1 MNVKQQAG
9 AGSQPDQAT
18 LLGILRDARERLE
31 IFQTRQDERVAIIG
45 LAGRFPGADDID
57 AFWQLLADGGSGLT
71 AVTDADLE
79 SAGVDPQ
86 LAGQPDYVRVWGGFS
101 DPTAFDAGFFGYAPR
116 EAQLLDPQQRVFLEC
131 AWNALEHAGYGSGK
145 SRGRTGV
152 YAGGSLNYHFTHIH
166 SDPTLR
172 DSVAP
177 LQAGLG
183 NVSGMIASRVAYHL
197 DLDGPSVGVQATC
210 ATGLVSVHLAVQALL
225 SGECEMAVAGAVSV
239 GQPKPAGYL
248 YEAGGIG
255 APDGQCRPFDAAA
268 NGTIFTNG
276 VGAVIL
282 KRLGDAKAA
291 GDTVYA
297 VIAGSAIGNDGSSKV
312 GLTAP
317 SVKGQASVLKKALA
331 NAGIAPSA
339 VDYVEAHATATA
351 IGDPIELTAL
361 NRIYGPSLR
370 AEGRICLIGSLKGNV
385 GHMDAAAGIGGLIK
399 TVLALR
405 HECLP
410 ASGNFTTPSSAC
422 DFESGPFRVAAGKSD
437 WKADADRPRRAAISA
452 FGMGGSN
459 AHVII
464 EEAPARQQSAQG
476 EAGALLLPLS
486 ARSAASLA
494 AMQSSLS
501 DALAKIGENEGVS
514 VADVALTLQT
524 GRETFNHRSITVATT
539 LSDASEKLKAASG
552 PGFATGQIPQ
562 HDPSLIFMFPGQGSQ
577 HVGMARSL
585 YEREEHFRA
594 ALDECL
600 SLIPDDLGIRPLLL
614 AEADASDTGLDR
626 TDRAQPALFAVE
638 YALARMWMQKGLQ
651 PRAMIGHSV
660 GEYVAACLAG
670 VFSLK
675 DAMFLVLA
683 RGRLMQGCAP
693 GGMLA
698 VMLPEADLRAKLGDG
713 LEIAAVN
720 GPGSCVVAGD
730 TEVLHRFAERL
741 EKDGV
746 GCRLLR
752 TSHAFH
758 SAAME
763 PILEEFA
770 GLFYGIALS
779 APAIDVMS
787 NLSGNW
793 LRADEACDPQ
803 YWTQHL
809 RRAVNFSDGIR
820 HSLELAAPILLEVG
834 PGSTLSRLA
843 RQQANDDC
851 RIVTSLPDAAGAAG
865 AADHALLAFGQLWLA
880 GIDISWE
887 ALHDGSPRRRVG
899 LPGYHFERQS
909 YWIAPPAS
917 RQEVAAP
924 ATHRPMAEWFH
935 QPVWKTRPLKNGSA
949 SSARGRWLVFGA
961 EALFDIPDGIDAVV
975 VREGATFSASEKAYT
990 IDPAKAEHLVAVFD
1004 DLAEKN
1010 WTPDQIISGFGLAE
1024 TDLPDAA
1031 WNFAVALAG
1040 TLAGG
1045 KLRPDVTFIGRSMH
1059 GIFAADSVEP
1069 ARARIKG
1076 LARMLGQ
1083 ELPGLSC
1090 RSIDL
1095 QGLPDANAAKYLR
1108 NIISSPFVE
1117 GEQIYALRDGIL
1129 LSLSHE
1135 RVELSE
1141 AADGAV
1147 AKRGETYL
1155 VIGELLGGL
1164 GLVYARALIKAGAKV
1179 ILAGR
1184 AGIPLVPDW
1193 ERWLASHS
1201 PRHPVSLFIQTL
1213 RSLGT
1218 PGKDY
1223 LLFSGDVSDASWLR
1237 SALEEGEKNLGRV
1250 KGVFHTAAMGDQYFG
1265 LLSSENFDTK
1275 SLQTVKSGAIDAL
1288 DRVVGT
1294 RSDIFVLVQ
1303 SSLSSIVG
1311 GTGLGRYAAENS
1323 YLDAFVSAK
1332 RRASGPVWKSVNWD
1346 ACASVHAT
1354 EADHATHREIN
1365 PEEVWQVTAQVLSE
1379 ASPASIVV
1387 TPYDLENRPAADVQD
1402 AHGAVATSQKS
1413 SRSGVSAAYAAPQG
1427 PLEEDVVAIMAE
1439 LLGINGI
1446 GVTDN
1451 FFELGGHSLLAI
1463 QVVARLRKRF
1473 DVEIPMR
1480 ALLFDAPTA
1489 AGLARVIQEG
1499 LDARNQEAD
1508 MLASMLDDVEA
1519 GR

>member
-1 MNVKQQAG
+1 MNVKPQAG

-31 IFQTRQDERVAIIG
+31 IFQKRHDERVAIIG

-57 AFWQLLADGGSGLT
+57 GFWQLLADGGSGLT

-86 LAGQPDYVRVWGGFS
+86 LSGQPDYVRVWGGFS

-166 SDPTLR
+166 SDPSLR

-197 DLDGPSVGVQATC
+197 DLEGPSVGVQATC

-268 NGTIFTNG
+268 SGTIFTNG

-317 SVKGQASVLKKALA
+317 SVKGQASVLKKALT

-370 AEGRICLIGSLKGNV
+370 AEGRTCLIGSLKGNV

-464 EEAPARQQSAQG
+464 EEAPARQESTEG
-476 EAGALLLPLS
+476 ETGALLLPLS

-501 DALAKIGENEGVS
+501 DALLKTAKHQGVS
-514 VADVALTLQT
+514 LADVAHTLQT
-524 GRETFNHRSITVATT
+524 GRETFNHRSITLATT
-539 LSDASEKLKAASG
+539 LSDAAERLKAASG

-562 HDPSLIFMFPGQGSQ
+562 HDPSLVFMFPGQGSQ
-577 HVGMARSL
+577 HVGMARAL

-594 ALDECL
+594 AIDECL
-600 SLIPDDLGIRPLLL
+600 SLIPDDLDIRALLL
-614 AEADASDTGLDR
+614 AGPDASDTGLDR
-626 TDRAQPALFAVE
+626 TDRAQPALFAIE
-638 YALARMWMQKGLQ
+638 YALARMWMHKGLQ

-683 RGRLMQGCAP
+683 RGRLMQGCAS
-693 GGMLA
+693 GGMLS
-698 VMLPEADLRAKLGDG
+698 VMLPEADLRARLDEG

-741 EKDGV
+741 EKDGT

-770 GLFYGIALS
+770 GLFDGIALS
-779 APAIDVMS
+779 APAIDVVS

-793 LRADEACDPQ
+793 LRAEEACNPA
-803 YWTQHL
+803 YWTEHL
-809 RRAVNFSDGIR
+809 RRAVNFSDGMK
-820 HSLELAAPILLEVG
+820 HLLEFSAPVLLEVG

-851 RIVTSLPDAAGAAG
+851 RIVTSLPDAAGTAD

-880 GIDISWE
+880 GIDVRWE
-887 ALHDGSPRRRVG
+887 ALDDGSPRRRVG

-909 YWIAPPAS
+909 YWIAPPTVGRETA
-917 RQEVAAP
+917 VA

-935 QPVWKTRPLKNGSA
+935 QPVWKTRPLRIGISA
-949 SSARGRWLVFGA
+949 VAKGRWLVFGA
-961 EALFDIPDGIDAVV
+961 ALPEIPQGIDAVLV
-975 VREGATFSASEKAYT
+975 GERATFSASEKAYT
-990 IDPAKAEHLVAVFD
+990 IDPASAEHLLALFD
-1004 DLAEKN
+1004 DLAKKN
-1010 WTPDQIISGFGLAE
+1010 WTPDQIISGFGLAD

-1031 WNFAVALAG
+1031 WNFALALAG

-1045 KLRPDVTFIGRSMH
+1045 ALRPDVTFIGRSMH
-1059 GIFAADSVEP
+1059 GIFAADGVEP
-1069 ARARIKG
+1069 AKARING
-1076 LARMLGQ
+1076 LARMLSQ

-1090 RSIDL
+1090 RSIDV
-1095 QGLPDANAAKYLR
+1095 QGLPDANAAKYIR
-1108 NIISSPFVE
+1108 DVVSSPLVE
-1117 GEQIYALRDGIL
+1117 GEQIYALRDGVL
-1129 LSLSHE
+1129 FMLSHE
-1135 RVELSE
+1135 RVELSDVE
-1141 AADGAV
+1141 AGSL
-1147 AKRGETYL
+1147 AKPGETYL

-1223 LLFSGDVSDASWLR
+1223 LLFSGDVSDAQWLR
-1237 SALEEGEKNLGRV
+1237 SVLEEGEKSLGTV

-1265 LLSSENFDTK
+1265 LLGNESFDTK
-1275 SLQTVKSGAIDAL
+1275 SLQAVKSGTIDAL
-1288 DRVVGT
+1288 DCVLGQ

-1311 GTGLGRYAAENS
+1311 GKGLGRYAAENA

-1332 RRASGPVWKSVNWD
+1332 RHASGPVWKSVNWD

-1354 EADHATHREIN
+1354 EAGHAAHREIT
-1365 PEEVWQVTAQVLSE
+1365 PEEVWQVTALVLSQ

-1387 TPYDLENRPAADVQD
+1387 TPYDLENRPAVDVQGSDD
-1402 AHGAVATSQKS
+1402 ATANGQKS
-1413 SRSGVSAAYAAPQG
+1413 ARSGVSAAYAAPEG
-1427 PLEEDVVAIMAE
+1427 PLEEEVVAIMAE

-1446 GVTDN
+1446 GVADN

-1499 LDARNQEAD
+1499 LDARNHEAD

>member
-31 IFQTRQDERVAIIG
+31 IFQKRHDERVAIIG

-57 AFWQLLADGGSGLT
+57 GFWQLLAGGGSGLT

-79 SAGVDPQ
+79 SAGIDPQ
-86 LAGQPDYVRVWGGFS
+86 LSGQPDYVRVWGGFS

-166 SDPTLR
+166 SDPSLR

-197 DLDGPSVGVQATC
+197 DLEGPSVGVQATC

-239 GQPKPAGYL
+239 GQPRPAGYL

-268 NGTIFTNG
+268 SGTIFTNG

-370 AEGRICLIGSLKGNV
+370 AEGRTCLIGSLKGNV

-464 EEAPARQQSAQG
+464 EEAPAGQESTEG
-476 EAGALLLPLS
+476 ETGALLLPLS
-486 ARSAASLA
+486 ARSADSLA

-501 DALAKIGENEGVS
+501 DALSKIGKLQGVS
-514 VADVALTLQT
+514 LADVAHTLQT
-524 GRETFNHRSITVATT
+524 GRETFNHRSITLATT
-539 LSDASEKLKAASG
+539 LSDAAERLKAASG

-562 HDPSLIFMFPGQGSQ
+562 HDPSLVFMFPGQGSQ

-600 SLIPDDLGIRPLLL
+600 SLMPDDLQIRALLL
-614 AEADASDTGLDR
+614 ARPDASDTGLDR
-626 TDRAQPALFAVE
+626 TDRAQPALFAIE
-638 YALARMWMQKGLQ
+638 YALARMWMHKGLQ

-683 RGRLMQGCAP
+683 RGRLMQGCAA
-693 GGMLA
+693 GGMLS
-698 VMLPEADLRAKLGDG
+698 VMLTEADLRARLDEG

-741 EKDGV
+741 EKDGA

-770 GLFYGIALS
+770 GLFDGIALS

-793 LRADEACDPQ
+793 LRAEEARSPA
-803 YWTQHL
+803 YWTEHL
-809 RRAVNFSDGIR
+809 RRAVNFSDGMK
-820 HSLELAAPILLEVG
+820 HLLELSAPVLLEVG

-843 RQQANDDC
+843 RQQANEDC
-851 RIVTSLPDAAGAAG
+851 RILTSLPDAAGTADAAN
-865 AADHALLAFGQLWLA
+865 HALLAFGQLWLA
-880 GIDISWE
+880 GIDVRWE
-887 ALHDGSPRRRVG
+887 ALDDGSPRRRVG

-909 YWIAPPAS
+909 YWIAPPKGG
-917 RQEVAAP
+917 RETAAA

-935 QPVWKTRPLKNGSA
+935 QPVWKTRPLKIGVSA
-949 SSARGRWLVFGA
+949 AAKGRWLVFGA
-961 EALFDIPDGIDAVV
+961 ALPEIPQGIDAVLV
-975 VREGATFSASEKAYT
+975 AEGATFSASEKAYT
-990 IDPAKAEHLVAVFD
+990 IDPASAEHLLALFD
-1004 DLAEKN
+1004 NLAKKN
-1010 WTPDQIISGFGLAE
+1010 WTPDQIISGFGLAD
-1024 TDLPDAA
+1024 TDLPDIA
-1031 WNFAVALAG
+1031 WNFALALAG

-1045 KLRPDVTFIGRSMH
+1045 ALRPYVTFIGRSMH
-1059 GIFAADSVEP
+1059 GIFAADEVQP
-1069 ARARIKG
+1069 AKARING
-1076 LARMLGQ
+1076 LARMLSQ

-1090 RSIDL
+1090 RSIDV
-1095 QGLPDANAAKYLR
+1095 QGLPDANATKYLR
-1108 NIISSPFVE
+1108 DVVSSPLVE

-1129 LSLSHE
+1129 FALSHE
-1135 RVELSE
+1135 RVELSDVE
-1141 AADGAV
+1141 AGSL
-1147 AKRGETYL
+1147 AKPGETYL
-1155 VIGELLGGL
+1155 VTGELLGGL
-1164 GLVYARALIKAGAKV
+1164 GLVYASALIKAGAKV

-1218 PGKDY
+1218 PGRDY
-1223 LLFSGDVSDASWLR
+1223 LLFSGDVSEAEWLG
-1237 SALEEGEKNLGRV
+1237 SSLEEGEKSLGTV

-1265 LLSSENFDTK
+1265 LLGNESFDTK
-1275 SLQTVKSGAIDAL
+1275 SLQAVKSGTIDAL
-1288 DRVVGT
+1288 DRVLGQ
-1294 RSDIFVLVQ
+1294 RGDIFVLVQ

-1311 GTGLGRYAAENS
+1311 GKGLGRYAAENA

-1332 RRASGPVWKSVNWD
+1332 RHASGPVWKSVNWD

-1354 EADHATHREIN
+1354 EAGHAAHREIT
-1365 PEEVWQVTAQVLSE
+1365 PEEVWQITALVLSQ

-1387 TPYDLENRPAADVQD
+1387 TPYDLENRPAADVQGSDD
-1402 AHGAVATSQKS
+1402 ATVNGQKS
-1413 SRSGVSAAYAAPQG
+1413 ARSGVSAAYAAPQG
-1427 PLEEDVVAIMAE
+1427 PLEEEVVAIMAE

-1446 GVTDN
+1446 GVADN

-1499 LDARNQEAD
+1499 LDARNHEAD

>member
-31 IFQTRQDERVAIIG
+31 IFQKRHDERVAIIG

-57 AFWQLLADGGSGLT
+57 GFWQLLANGGSGLT
-71 AVTDADLE
+71 TVTDADLE
-79 SAGVDPQ
+79 SAGIDPQ

-166 SDPTLR
+166 SDPSLR

-239 GQPKPAGYL
+239 GQPRPAGYL

-268 NGTIFTNG
+268 SGTIFTNG

-297 VIAGSAIGNDGSSKV
+297 VIVGSAIGNDGSSKV

-317 SVKGQASVLKKALA
+317 SVKGQASVLKKALN

-370 AEGRICLIGSLKGNV
+370 AEGRTCLIGSLKGNV

-437 WKADADRPRRAAISA
+437 WKADAERPRRAAISA

-464 EEAPARQQSAQG
+464 EEAPAGQEWAEG
-476 EAGALLLPLS
+476 ETGALLLPLS

-501 DALAKIGENEGVS
+501 DALSKTGKHQGVS
-514 VADVALTLQT
+514 LADVAHTLQT
-524 GRETFNHRSITVATT
+524 GRETFNHRSITLATS
-539 LSDASEKLKAASG
+539 LSDAAERLQAASG

-562 HDPSLIFMFPGQGSQ
+562 HDPSLVFMFPGQGSQ

-600 SLIPDDLGIRPLLL
+600 SLIPDDLEIRALLL
-614 AEADASDTGLDR
+614 AGPDASDTALDR

-683 RGRLMQGCAP
+683 RGRLMQSCAA
-693 GGMLA
+693 GGMLS
-698 VMLPEADLRAKLGDG
+698 VMLTEADLRARLDEG

-741 EKDGV
+741 EKDGA

-770 GLFYGIALS
+770 GLFDGIALS
-779 APAIDVMS
+779 VPAIDVMS
-787 NLSGNW
+787 NLFGNW
-793 LRADEACDPQ
+793 LQAEEACNPA
-803 YWTQHL
+803 YWTEHL
-809 RRAVNFSDGIR
+809 RRAVNFSDGMK
-820 HSLELAAPILLEVG
+820 HLLELSAPVLLEVG

-851 RIVTSLPDAAGAAG
+851 RIVTSLPDAAGTADAAN
-865 AADHALLAFGQLWLA
+865 HALLAFGQLWLA
-880 GIDISWE
+880 GIDVRWE
-887 ALHDGSPRRRVG
+887 ALDNGSPRRRVG

-909 YWIAPPAS
+909 YWIAPPTAG
-917 RQEVAAP
+917 REMAVA

-935 QPVWKTRPLKNGSA
+935 QPVWKTRPLKIGVSA
-949 SSARGRWLVFGA
+949 AAKGRWLVFGA
-961 EALFDIPDGIDAVV
+961 ALPEIPHGIDAVV
-975 VREGATFSASEKAYT
+975 VGEGATFSASEKAYT
-990 IDPAKAEHLVAVFD
+990 IDPASAEHLVALFD
-1004 DLAEKN
+1004 DLAKKN
-1010 WTPDQIISGFGLAE
+1010 WTPDQIISGFGLADM
-1024 TDLPDAA
+1024 DLQDAA
-1031 WNFAVALAG
+1031 WNFALALAG

-1045 KLRPDVTFIGRSMH
+1045 ALRPDVTFIGRSMH
-1059 GIFAADSVEP
+1059 GIFAADEVQP
-1069 ARARIKG
+1069 AKARING
-1076 LARMLGQ
+1076 LARMLSQ

-1090 RSIDL
+1090 RSIDV
-1095 QGLPDANAAKYLR
+1095 QGLPDANAAKCLR
-1108 NIISSPFVE
+1108 DVVSSPLVE

-1129 LSLSHE
+1129 FSLSHE
-1135 RVELSE
+1135 RVELSDVE
-1141 AADGAV
+1141 AGSL
-1147 AKRGETYL
+1147 AKPGETYL

-1223 LLFSGDVSDASWLR
+1223 LLFSGDVSEVQWLR
-1237 SALEEGEKNLGRV
+1237 SVLEEGEKSLGTV

-1265 LLSSENFDTK
+1265 LLGNESFDTK
-1275 SLQTVKSGAIDAL
+1275 SLQTVKSGTIDAL
-1288 DRVVGT
+1288 DRVLGQ
-1294 RSDIFVLVQ
+1294 RNDIFVLVQ

-1311 GTGLGRYAAENS
+1311 GKGLGRYAAENA

-1332 RRASGPVWKSVNWD
+1332 RHVSGPVWKSVNWD

-1354 EADHATHREIN
+1354 EAGHAAHREIT
-1365 PEEVWQVTAQVLSE
+1365 PEEVWQITALVLSQ

-1387 TPYDLENRPAADVQD
+1387 TPYDLENRPAADVQGSD
-1402 AHGAVATSQKS
+1402 GATANGQKS
-1413 SRSGVSAAYAAPQG
+1413 ARSGVSAAYAAPQG
-1427 PLEEDVVAIMAE
+1427 PLEEEVVAIMAE

-1446 GVTDN
+1446 GVADN

>member
-1 MNVKQQAG
+1 MNVKQQTG
-9 AGSQPDQAT
+9 ADSQPNQAT

-31 IFQTRQDERVAIIG
+31 TFQKRQDERVAIIG

-57 AFWQLLADGGSGLT
+57 GFWQLLADGGSGLT

-79 SAGVDPQ
+79 SAGVDSQ

-131 AWNALEHAGYGSGK
+131 AWNALEHAGYGSAK
-145 SRGRTGV
+145 SRGCTGV
-152 YAGGSLNYHFTHIH
+152 YVGGSLNYHFTHIH
-166 SDPTLR
+166 SDPSLR

-225 SGECEMAVAGAVSV
+225 AGECEMAVAGAVSV

-282 KRLGDAKAA
+282 KRLGDARAA

-370 AEGRICLIGSLKGNV
+370 AEGRTCRIGSLKGNV

-437 WKADADRPRRAAISA
+437 WKAEADRPRRAAISA

-464 EEAPARQQSAQG
+464 EEAPAPQESP
-476 EAGALLLPLS
+476 EDETGALLLPLS

-514 VADVALTLQT
+514 LADVAHTLQK
-524 GRETFNHRSITVATT
+524 GREAFSHRSITLATT
-539 LSDASEKLKAASG
+539 LSDASERLKTAFG

-562 HDPSLIFMFPGQGSQ
+562 HDPSLVFMFPGQGSQ
-577 HVGMARSL
+577 YVGMARSL
-585 YEREEHFRA
+585 YEREEHFRT

-600 SLIPDDLGIRPLLL
+600 LLIPDALGIRALLL
-614 AEADASDTGLDR
+614 AGADASDTGLDR
-626 TDRAQPALFAVE
+626 TDRTQPALFAVE
-638 YALARMWMQKGLQ
+638 YAVARMWMQKGLQ

-683 RGRLMQGCAP
+683 RGRLMQGCVP
-693 GGMLA
+693 GAMLS
-698 VMLPEADLRAKLGDG
+698 VMLPEADLRARLDEG

-730 TEVLHRFAERL
+730 TEALHHFAERL
-741 EKDGV
+741 ERGGA

-763 PILEEFA
+763 PILAEFA
-770 GLFYGIALS
+770 SLFDGIALS

-793 LRADEACDPQ
+793 LRAEEACNPA
-803 YWTQHL
+803 YWAEHL
-809 RRAVNFSDGIR
+809 RRAVNFSDGMKHILDL
-820 HSLELAAPILLEVG
+820 SAPVLLEVG

-851 RIVTSLPDAAGAAG
+851 RIVTSLPDAAGTAD
-865 AADHALLAFGQLWLA
+865 AADHALLALGQLWLT
-880 GIDISWE
+880 GIDVRWE
-887 ALHDGSPRRRVG
+887 SLQDGPPRRRVG

-917 RQEVAAP
+917 GQDVAP
-924 ATHRPMAEWFH
+924 SATHRPMAEWFH
-935 QPVWKTRPLKNGSA
+935 QPVWKTRPLKNGAA
-949 SSARGRWLVFGA
+949 SSARGCWLVFGT

-975 VREGATFSASEKAYT
+975 VREGAIFGISEKAYT
-990 IDPAKAEHLVAVFD
+990 IDPAKAEHLVALFD
-1004 DLAEKN
+1004 DLAKRN
-1010 WTPDQIISGFGLAE
+1010 WTPDQIVSGFGFAE

-1031 WNFAVALAG
+1031 WNFAIDLAR
-1040 TLAGG
+1040 TLASGNQ
-1045 KLRPDVTFIGRSMH
+1045 RPDVTFVGWSMH
-1059 GIFAADSVEP
+1059 GIFAADSVAP
-1069 ARARIKG
+1069 ARARING

-1083 ELPGLSC
+1083 ELPGLLC

-1095 QGLPDANAAKYLR
+1095 QGPPDANATKYLR
-1108 NIISSPFVE
+1108 DVISSPLVE

-1135 RVELSE
+1135 RVELSG
-1141 AADGAV
+1141 AADRPV
-1147 AKRGETYL
+1147 AKPGETYL
-1155 VIGELLGGL
+1155 VIGELLEGL
-1164 GLVYARALIKAGAKV
+1164 GLVYSRALIKAGAKV

-1237 SALEEGEKNLGRV
+1237 SALEEGEKSLGRV
-1250 KGVFHTAAMGDQYFG
+1250 KGAFHTAAMGYQYFG
-1265 LLSSENFDTK
+1265 LLSSENFDTR
-1275 SLQTVKSGAIDAL
+1275 SLRTVKSGAIDAL
-1288 DRVVGT
+1288 DRVIGQ
-1294 RSDIFVLVQ
+1294 RSDMFVLVQ

-1311 GTGLGRYAAENS
+1311 GRGLGRYAAENS
-1323 YLDAFVSAK
+1323 YLDAFVSTK
-1332 RRASGPVWKSVNWD
+1332 QRRSGPVWKSVNWD

-1354 EADHATHREIN
+1354 ETGHSAHREIT
-1365 PEEVWQVTAQVLSE
+1365 PEEVWQVTAMVLSE

-1387 TPYDLENRPAADVQD
+1387 TPHDLKNRPAAD
-1402 AHGAVATSQKS
+1402 AHGSDEATTSIQKS
-1413 SRSGVSAAYAAPQG
+1413 ARIGISATYAAPRG
-1427 PLEEDVVAIMAE
+1427 PLEEEVVAIMAE

-1446 GVTDN
+1446 GIADN

-1489 AGLARVIQEG
+1489 AGLAKVIQEG
-1499 LDARNQEAD
+1499 LDARNRQAD
-1508 MLASMLDDVEA
+1508 ILASMLDDVEA

>member
-31 IFQTRQDERVAIIG
+31 IFQKRHDERVAIIG

-57 AFWQLLADGGSGLT
+57 GFWQLLAGGGSGLT

-79 SAGVDPQ
+79 SAGIDPQ
-86 LAGQPDYVRVWGGFS
+86 LSGQPDYVRVWGGFS

-166 SDPTLR
+166 SDPSLR

-197 DLDGPSVGVQATC
+197 DLEGPSVGVQATC

-268 NGTIFTNG
+268 SGTIFTNG

-282 KRLGDAKAA
+282 KRLGDARAA

-370 AEGRICLIGSLKGNV
+370 AEGRTCLLGSLKGNV

-410 ASGNFTTPSSAC
+410 ASGNFTTPSGAC
-422 DFESGPFRVAAGKSD
+422 DFESSPFRVAAGKSD

-464 EEAPARQQSAQG
+464 EEAPARQESAEG
-476 EAGALLLPLS
+476 ETGALLLPLS

-501 DALAKIGENEGVS
+501 DALSKTGKHQGVS
-514 VADVALTLQT
+514 LADVAHTLQT
-524 GRETFNHRSITVATT
+524 GRETFNHRSITLATT
-539 LSDASEKLKAASG
+539 LSDAAERLKAASG
-552 PGFATGQIPQ
+552 PGYAIGQIPQ
-562 HDPSLIFMFPGQGSQ
+562 HDPSLVFMFSGQGSQ

-600 SLIPDDLGIRPLLL
+600 SLIPDDLQIRALLL
-614 AEADASDTGLDR
+614 AGPDASNTGLDR

-638 YALARMWMQKGLQ
+638 YALARMWMHKGLQ

-683 RGRLMQGCAP
+683 RGRLMQGCAA
-693 GGMLA
+693 GGMLS
-698 VMLPEADLRAKLGDG
+698 VMLTEADLRARLDEG

-730 TEVLHRFAERL
+730 TEVLRRFAERL
-741 EKDGV
+741 EKDGA

-770 GLFYGIALS
+770 GLFDGIALS

-793 LRADEACDPQ
+793 LRAEEARSPA
-803 YWTQHL
+803 YWTEHL
-809 RRAVNFSDGIR
+809 RRAVNFSDGMK
-820 HSLELAAPILLEVG
+820 HLLELSAPVLLEVG

-851 RIVTSLPDAAGAAG
+851 RIVTSLPDAAGTVD

-880 GIDISWE
+880 GIDVRWE
-887 ALHDGSPRRRVG
+887 ALDDGSPRRRVG

-909 YWIAPPAS
+909 YWIAPPTVGRETA
-917 RQEVAAP
+917 VA

-935 QPVWKTRPLKNGSA
+935 QPVWKTRPLKIGVSA
-949 SSARGRWLVFGA
+949 AAKGRWLVFGA
-961 EALFDIPDGIDAVV
+961 ALPEIPHGIDAVLV
-975 VREGATFSASEKAYT
+975 GEGATFSAAEKAYT
-990 IDPAKAEHLVAVFD
+990 IDPASAEHLLALFD
-1004 DLAEKN
+1004 DLAKKN
-1010 WTPDQIISGFGLAE
+1010 WTPDQIISAFGLAD

-1031 WNFAVALAG
+1031 WNFALALAR
-1040 TLAGG
+1040 TLAAGNQ
-1045 KLRPDVTFIGRSMH
+1045 RPDVTFIGRSMH
-1059 GIFAADSVEP
+1059 GIFAADGVQP
-1069 ARARIKG
+1069 AKARING
-1076 LARMLGQ
+1076 LARMLSQ
-1083 ELPGLSC
+1083 ELLGLSC
-1090 RSIDL
+1090 RSIDV
-1095 QGLPDANAAKYLR
+1095 QGLPDVNAARCLR
-1108 NIISSPFVE
+1108 DVVSSPLVE

-1129 LSLSHE
+1129 FALSHE
-1135 RVELSE
+1135 RVELSDVE
-1141 AADGAV
+1141 AGSL
-1147 AKRGETYL
+1147 AKPGETYL

-1223 LLFSGDVSDASWLR
+1223 LLFSGDVSEAKWLR
-1237 SALEEGEKNLGRV
+1237 SVLEEGEESLGTV

-1265 LLSSENFDTK
+1265 LLGNESFDAK
-1275 SLQTVKSGAIDAL
+1275 SLQTVKSGTIDAL
-1288 DRVVGT
+1288 DRVLGQ

-1311 GTGLGRYAAENS
+1311 GKGLGRYAAENA

-1332 RRASGPVWKSVNWD
+1332 GHASGPLWKSVNWD

-1354 EADHATHREIN
+1354 EAGHAAHREIT
-1365 PEEVWQVTAQVLSE
+1365 PEEVWQVTALVLSQ

-1387 TPYDLENRPAADVQD
+1387 TPYDLENRPAADVQGSDD
-1402 AHGAVATSQKS
+1402 ATVNGQKS
-1413 SRSGVSAAYAAPQG
+1413 ARSGVSAAYAAPQG
-1427 PLEEDVVAIMAE
+1427 PLEEEVVAIMAE

-1446 GVTDN
+1446 GVADN

-1499 LDARNQEAD
+1499 LDARNHEAD

>member
-31 IFQTRQDERVAIIG
+31 IFQKRHDERVAIIG

-57 AFWQLLADGGSGLT
+57 GFWQLLAGGGSGLT

-79 SAGVDPQ
+79 SAGIDPQ
-86 LAGQPDYVRVWGGFS
+86 LSGQSDYVRVWGGFS

-166 SDPTLR
+166 SDPSLR

-197 DLDGPSVGVQATC
+197 DLEGPSVGVQATC

-225 SGECEMAVAGAVSV
+225 LGECEMAVAGAVSV
-239 GQPKPAGYL
+239 GQPRPAGYL

-268 NGTIFTNG
+268 SGTIFTNG

-370 AEGRICLIGSLKGNV
+370 AEGRTCLIGSLKGNV

-464 EEAPARQQSAQG
+464 EEAPARQESAEG
-476 EAGALLLPLS
+476 ETGALLLPLS
-486 ARSAASLA
+486 ARSVASLA

-501 DALAKIGENEGVS
+501 DALSKTGKHQGVS
-514 VADVALTLQT
+514 LADVAHTLQT
-524 GRETFNHRSITVATT
+524 GRETFNHRSITLATT
-539 LSDASEKLKAASG
+539 LSDAAERLKAASG
-552 PGFATGQIPQ
+552 PGYVTGQIPQ
-562 HDPSLIFMFPGQGSQ
+562 HDPSLVFMFPGQGSQ

-600 SLIPDDLGIRPLLL
+600 SLIPDDLQIRALLL
-614 AEADASDTGLDR
+614 AGPDASDTGLDR
-626 TDRAQPALFAVE
+626 TDRAQPALFAIE
-638 YALARMWMQKGLQ
+638 YALARMWMHKGLQ

-675 DAMFLVLA
+675 DAIFLVLA
-683 RGRLMQGCAP
+683 RGRLMQGCAA
-693 GGMLA
+693 GGMLS
-698 VMLPEADLRAKLGDG
+698 VMLPEADLRARLDEG

-730 TEVLHRFAERL
+730 MEGLHRFAERL
-741 EKDGV
+741 EKDGA

-770 GLFYGIALS
+770 GLFDGIALS

-793 LRADEACDPQ
+793 LRAEEARSPA
-803 YWTQHL
+803 YWTEHL
-809 RRAVNFSDGIR
+809 RRAVNFSDGMK
-820 HSLELAAPILLEVG
+820 HLLELSAPVLLEVG

-851 RIVTSLPDAAGAAG
+851 RIVTSLPDAAGTAD

-880 GIDISWE
+880 GIDVRWE
-887 ALHDGSPRRRVG
+887 ALDDGSPRRRVG

-909 YWIAPPAS
+909 YWIAPPTVG
-917 RQEVAAP
+917 RETAAA

-935 QPVWKTRPLKNGSA
+935 QPVWKTRPLKIGVSA
-949 SSARGRWLVFGA
+949 AVKGRWLVFGA
-961 EALFDIPDGIDAVV
+961 ALPEIPQGIDAVLV
-975 VREGATFSASEKAYT
+975 GEGATFSASEKAYT
-990 IDPAKAEHLVAVFD
+990 IDPASAEHLLALFD
-1004 DLAEKN
+1004 DLAKKN
-1010 WTPDQIISGFGLAE
+1010 WTPDQIISGFGLADM
-1024 TDLPDAA
+1024 DLPDAA
-1031 WNFAVALAG
+1031 WNFALALAG

-1045 KLRPDVTFIGRSMH
+1045 NQRPDVTFIGRSMH
-1059 GIFAADSVEP
+1059 GIFAADEVQP
-1069 ARARIKG
+1069 AKARING
-1076 LARMLGQ
+1076 LARMLSQ

-1090 RSIDL
+1090 RSIDV
-1095 QGLPDANAAKYLR
+1095 QGLPDANAAKYIR
-1108 NIISSPFVE
+1108 DAVSSPLVE

-1129 LSLSHE
+1129 FALSHE
-1135 RVELSE
+1135 RVELSDVE
-1141 AADGAV
+1141 AGSI
-1147 AKRGETYL
+1147 AKPGETYL
-1155 VIGELLGGL
+1155 VTGELLGGL
-1164 GLVYARALIKAGAKV
+1164 GLVYASALIKAGAKV

-1184 AGIPLVPDW
+1184 TGIPLVPDW

-1218 PGKDY
+1218 PGRDY
-1223 LLFSGDVSDASWLR
+1223 LLFSGDVSEAQWLR
-1237 SALEEGEKNLGRV
+1237 SSLEEGEKSLGTV

-1265 LLSSENFDTK
+1265 LLGNENFDTK
-1275 SLQTVKSGAIDAL
+1275 SLQAVKSGTIDAL
-1288 DRVVGT
+1288 DRVLGQ
-1294 RSDIFVLVQ
+1294 RGDIFVLVQ

-1311 GTGLGRYAAENS
+1311 GKGLGRYAAENA

-1332 RRASGPVWKSVNWD
+1332 KHASGPVWKSVNWD
-1346 ACASVHAT
+1346 ACASVHAP
-1354 EADHATHREIN
+1354 EAGHAAHREIT
-1365 PEEVWQVTAQVLSE
+1365 PEEVWQVTALVLSQ

-1387 TPYDLENRPAADVQD
+1387 TPYDLENRPAVDVQGSDD
-1402 AHGAVATSQKS
+1402 ATANGQKS
-1413 SRSGVSAAYAAPQG
+1413 ARSGVSAAYAAPQG
-1427 PLEEDVVAIMAE
+1427 PLEEEVVAIMAE

-1446 GVTDN
+1446 GVADN

-1499 LDARNQEAD
+1499 LDARNHEAD

>member
-1 MNVKQQAG
+1 MNVKPQAG

-31 IFQTRQDERVAIIG
+31 IFQKRHDERVAIIG

-57 AFWQLLADGGSGLT
+57 GFWQLLADGGSGLT

-86 LAGQPDYVRVWGGFS
+86 LSGQPDYVRVWGGFS

-166 SDPTLR
+166 SDPSLR

-197 DLDGPSVGVQATC
+197 DLEGPSVGVQATC

-268 NGTIFTNG
+268 SGTIFTNG

-291 GDTVYA
+291 GDMVYA

-370 AEGRICLIGSLKGNV
+370 AEGRTCLIGSLKGNV

-410 ASGNFTTPSSAC
+410 PSGNFTTPSSAC

-464 EEAPARQQSAQG
+464 EEAPARQESAEG
-476 EAGALLLPLS
+476 ETGTLLLPLS

-501 DALAKIGENEGVS
+501 DALSKTGKHQGVS
-514 VADVALTLQT
+514 LADVAHTLQT
-524 GRETFNHRSITVATT
+524 GRETFNHRSITLATT
-539 LSDASEKLKAASG
+539 LSDAAERLKAASG

-562 HDPSLIFMFPGQGSQ
+562 HDPSLVFMFPGQGSQ
-577 HVGMARSL
+577 HVGMARAL

-600 SLIPDDLGIRPLLL
+600 SLIPDDLEIRALLL
-614 AEADASDTGLDR
+614 AGPDASDTGLDR

-638 YALARMWMQKGLQ
+638 YALARMWMHKGLQ

-675 DAMFLVLA
+675 DAMLLVLA
-683 RGRLMQGCAP
+683 RGRLMQGCAA
-693 GGMLA
+693 GGMLS
-698 VMLPEADLRAKLGDG
+698 VMLPEADLRARLDEG

-741 EKDGV
+741 EKDGT

-770 GLFYGIALS
+770 GLFGGVALS

-793 LRADEACDPQ
+793 LRAEEARNPA
-803 YWTQHL
+803 YWTEHL
-809 RRAVNFSDGIR
+809 RRAVNFSDGMK
-820 HSLELAAPILLEVG
+820 HLLEFSAPVLLEVG
-834 PGSTLSRLA
+834 PGSMLSRLA

-851 RIVTSLPDAAGAAG
+851 RIVTSLPDAAGTVD

-880 GIDISWE
+880 GIDVRWE
-887 ALHDGSPRRRVG
+887 ALDNGSPRRRVG

-909 YWIAPPAS
+909 YWIAPPTVG
-917 RQEVAAP
+917 REMAAA

-935 QPVWKTRPLKNGSA
+935 QPVWKTRPLKIGVSA
-949 SSARGRWLVFGA
+949 AAKGRWLVFGA
-961 EALFDIPDGIDAVV
+961 ALPEIPRGIDVV
-975 VREGATFSASEKAYT
+975 LVGEGATFSASEKAYT
-990 IDPAKAEHLVAVFD
+990 IDPASAEHLLALFD
-1004 DLAEKN
+1004 DLARKN
-1010 WTPDQIISGFGLAE
+1010 WTPDQIISGFGLAD

-1031 WNFAVALAG
+1031 WNFALALAG

-1045 KLRPDVTFIGRSMH
+1045 ALRPDVTFIGRSMH
-1059 GIFAADSVEP
+1059 GIFAADEVQP
-1069 ARARIKG
+1069 AKARING
-1076 LARMLGQ
+1076 LVRMLSQ

-1090 RSIDL
+1090 RSIDV
-1095 QGLPDANAAKYLR
+1095 QGLPDVNATKYLR
-1108 NIISSPFVE
+1108 DVVSSPLVE
-1117 GEQIYALRDGIL
+1117 GEQIYALRDGVL
-1129 LSLSHE
+1129 FMLSHE
-1135 RVELSE
+1135 RVELSDVE
-1141 AADGAV
+1141 AGSIT
-1147 AKRGETYL
+1147 KPGETYL

-1223 LLFSGDVSDASWLR
+1223 LLFSGDVSEAQWLR
-1237 SALEEGEKNLGRV
+1237 SVLEEGEKSLGTV
-1250 KGVFHTAAMGDQYFG
+1250 KGVFHTAAMGDQYSG
-1265 LLSSENFDTK
+1265 LLGNESFDTK
-1275 SLQTVKSGAIDAL
+1275 SLQAVKSGTIDAL
-1288 DRVVGT
+1288 DRVLGQ

-1311 GTGLGRYAAENS
+1311 GRGLGRYAAENA

-1332 RRASGPVWKSVNWD
+1332 RNASGPVWKSVNWD

-1354 EADHATHREIN
+1354 EAGHAAHREIT
-1365 PEEVWQVTAQVLSE
+1365 PEEVWQVTALVLSQT
-1379 ASPASIVV
+1379 SPASIVV
-1387 TPYDLENRPAADVQD
+1387 TPYDLENRPSADVQGSD
-1402 AHGAVATSQKS
+1402 GATANGQKS
-1413 SRSGVSAAYAAPQG
+1413 ARSGVSAAYAAPEG
-1427 PLEEDVVAIMAE
+1427 PLEEEVVAIMAE

-1446 GVTDN
+1446 GVADN

-1499 LDARNQEAD
+1499 LDARNHEAD

>member
-31 IFQTRQDERVAIIG
+31 IFQKRHDERVAIIG

-57 AFWQLLADGGSGLT
+57 GFWQLLANGGSGLT
-71 AVTDADLE
+71 TVTDADLE
-79 SAGVDPQ
+79 SAGIDPQ

-166 SDPTLR
+166 SDPSLR

-239 GQPKPAGYL
+239 GQPRPAGYL

-268 NGTIFTNG
+268 SGTIFTNG

-297 VIAGSAIGNDGSSKV
+297 VIVGSAIGNDGSSKV

-317 SVKGQASVLKKALA
+317 SVKGQASVLKKALN

-370 AEGRICLIGSLKGNV
+370 AEGRTCLIGSLKGNV

-405 HECLP
+405 YECLP

-437 WKADADRPRRAAISA
+437 WKADAERPRRAAISA

-464 EEAPARQQSAQG
+464 EEAPAGQEWAEG
-476 EAGALLLPLS
+476 ETGALLLPLS

-501 DALAKIGENEGVS
+501 DALSKTGKHQGVS
-514 VADVALTLQT
+514 LADVAHTLQT
-524 GRETFNHRSITVATT
+524 GRETFNHRSITLATS
-539 LSDASEKLKAASG
+539 LSDAAERLQAASG

-562 HDPSLIFMFPGQGSQ
+562 HDPSLVFMFPGQGSQ

-600 SLIPDDLGIRPLLL
+600 SLIPDDLEIRALLL
-614 AEADASDTGLDR
+614 AGPDASDTALDR

-638 YALARMWMQKGLQ
+638 YALARMWMHKGLQ

-683 RGRLMQGCAP
+683 RGRLMQGCAA
-693 GGMLA
+693 GGMLS
-698 VMLPEADLRAKLGDG
+698 VMLPEADLRARLDEG

-720 GPGSCVVAGD
+720 SPSSCVVAGD
-730 TEVLHRFAERL
+730 TEGLHRFAERL
-741 EKDGV
+741 EKDGA

-770 GLFYGIALS
+770 GLFDGIVLS

-793 LRADEACDPQ
+793 LQAEGARNPA
-803 YWTQHL
+803 YWTEHL
-809 RRAVNFSDGIR
+809 RRAVNFSDGMK
-820 HSLELAAPILLEVG
+820 HLLELSAPVLLEVG

-851 RIVTSLPDAAGAAG
+851 RIVTSLPDAAGTADAAN
-865 AADHALLAFGQLWLA
+865 HALLAFGQLWLA
-880 GIDISWE
+880 GIDVRWE
-887 ALHDGSPRRRVG
+887 ALDNGSPRRRVG

-909 YWIAPPAS
+909 YWIAPPTAG
-917 RQEVAAP
+917 REMAVA

-935 QPVWKTRPLKNGSA
+935 QPVWKTRPLKIGVSA
-949 SSARGRWLVFGA
+949 AAKGRWLVFGA
-961 EALFDIPDGIDAVV
+961 ALPEIPHGIDAVV
-975 VREGATFSASEKAYT
+975 VGEGATFSASEKAYT
-990 IDPAKAEHLVAVFD
+990 IDPASAEHLVALFD
-1004 DLAEKN
+1004 DLAKKN
-1010 WTPDQIISGFGLAE
+1010 WTPDQIISGFGLADM
-1024 TDLPDAA
+1024 DLQDAA
-1031 WNFAVALAG
+1031 WNFALALAG

-1045 KLRPDVTFIGRSMH
+1045 ALRPDVTFIGRSMH
-1059 GIFAADSVEP
+1059 GIFAADEVQP
-1069 ARARIKG
+1069 AKARING
-1076 LARMLGQ
+1076 LARMLSQ

-1090 RSIDL
+1090 RSIDV
-1095 QGLPDANAAKYLR
+1095 QGLPDANAAKCLR
-1108 NIISSPFVE
+1108 DVVSSPLVE

-1129 LSLSHE
+1129 FSLSHE
-1135 RVELSE
+1135 RVELSDVE
-1141 AADGAV
+1141 AGSI
-1147 AKRGETYL
+1147 AKPGETYL

-1164 GLVYARALIKAGAKV
+1164 GLVYASALIKAGAKV

-1223 LLFSGDVSDASWLR
+1223 LLFSGDVSEAQWLR
-1237 SALEEGEKNLGRV
+1237 SVLEEGEKSLGTV

-1265 LLSSENFDTK
+1265 LLGNENFDTK
-1275 SLQTVKSGAIDAL
+1275 SLQAVKSGTIDAL
-1288 DRVVGT
+1288 DRVLGQ

-1311 GTGLGRYAAENS
+1311 GKGLGRYAAENA

-1332 RRASGPVWKSVNWD
+1332 RQASGPVWKSVNWD

-1354 EADHATHREIN
+1354 EAGHAAHREIT
-1365 PEEVWQVTAQVLSE
+1365 PEEVWQVTALVLSQ

-1387 TPYDLENRPAADVQD
+1387 TPYDLENRPAADVQGFD
-1402 AHGAVATSQKS
+1402 GATVNGQKS
-1413 SRSGVSAAYAAPQG
+1413 ARSGVSAAYAAPQG
-1427 PLEEDVVAIMAE
+1427 PLEEEVVAIMAE

-1446 GVTDN
+1446 GVADN

-1499 LDARNQEAD
+1499 LDARNHEAD